1 MLRGQYNIR
10 SQLGW
15 SCRLLPSKASW
26 VLLIRS
32 MILGM
37 VTLEVVGVGAAEE
50 YLSSNLI
57 IKVGV
62 RAHTMVV
69 AACNGIP
76 SNLVNTLLLSPCLI
90 KVTVSCSSQCNSNKT
105 WRVSKELVNM
115 LTSRL
120 WSASSLIRV
129 SLSNTTNCKNF
140 AYLFYKNIL
149 ELNIT
154 YSLGKNCPYKDRC
167 SFAHGEHELRL
178 ISGPGGMGSGGS
190 PPMMPPPP
198 QQQQ

>member
-1 MLRGQYNIR
+1 MLRGQYNIK

-15 SCRLLPSKASW
+15 SCRLLPSKVSW

-37 VTLEVVGVGAAEE
+37 VTLEVVAVGAAEE
-50 YLSSNLI
+50 CLSSNLT

-76 SNLVNTLLLSPCLI
+76 SSLVNTLLLLSPCLI
-90 KVTVSCSSQCNSNKT
+90 RVTVRCSNQCNSNRT
-105 WRVSKELVNM
+105 WRFSKELVNM

-129 SLSNTTNCKNF
+129 SLSNTTNWK
-140 AYLFYKNIL
+140 IWP
-149 ELNIT
+149 I
-154 YSLGKNCPYKDRC
+154 YSKRIFSN
-167 SFAHGEHELRL
+167 L
-178 ISGPGGMGSGGS
+178 I
-190 PPMMPPPP
+190 
-198 QQQQ
+198 